1 MGQTSSSPIMPGQ
14 ATTHGQAFTQTE
26 YTRQVMD
33 QLLNYMIKQ
42 LSIRDLLQMSKESE
56 CKKYVL
62 FKANS
67 IYQYFYELRIFPT
80 KDTKGLLTFRKIDDL
95 VNPKGEQDKERQS
108 LCLIVAYFYTR
119 IFQIYGALAITLI
132 DDMNAM
138 TSSGIMTLPS
148 GSDARLLTPGYYAQ
162 QPYYGKGGVGADYL
176 LAPAREERPRMES
189 RDAKESLKNFEWIRP
204 FLTSDYTSSL
214 GFKTRFV
221 GSSLNRGDVYL
232 KIEDVLKDKDDRVI
246 SSYGVPPLQSYQ
258 SGTFFIG
265 ISGMSKYASLE
276 VYTRIAPGEIK
287 IKTNKLAF
295 TNQYG
300 ENISTDQFEKTFYV
314 ERQQVDGKTTY
325 IVKDRSNTDISL
337 YLATYFSE
345 ITQYLKDAI
354 KTHKNATH
362 NSRIA
367 PSSRRSEEGITSHLR
382 VEKMIDDLTTRKPL
396 GHCIARALQLLK
408 SEPFK
413 NEPGISQICSAA
425 FADNKRMGVV
435 KRGAPLSDSPGLFAL
450 ANLFYDTIIIGSPN
464 LTIGKGKVDGKSSSM
479 EQYVA
484 FMTTLS
490 KQYTLDNKQL
500 TSAEYEEKGLASI
513 TDKRDERACSGIT
526 ADIPISLDTT
536 KKVHAVVQSMFQ
548 DQVVHASKCFKIISM
563 LFNITYDKTTKK
575 PTLIKLSDNLI
586 SKGFPELERINR
598 EARELLVSYYTNC
611 ENKYWTGME
620 HVLDEQKAK
629 KEAAEAKAKKEAQNV
644 ANKLKAE
651 QEAIAAAARAKA
663 QEAAAAQKMT
673 AEAKLA
679 EALKEQERL
688 KRERDEREAAR
699 LEAYRTKKAEEQRQQ
714 LERSTAYQ
722 ARMQTLAERRA
733 QEQREKE
740 QRDAA
745 KKAELEALIR
755 RREELNRVA
764 QQKAEEAAA
773 ALREAKA
780 LQLQKKPTV
789 VTNNHLQPQ
798 RGVRPSLFK
807 PYTST

>member
-1 MGQTSSSPIMPGQ
+1 MGQTSSSPM
-14 ATTHGQAFTQTE
+14 ATAATHGQAFTQTE

-42 LSIRDLLQMSKESE
+42 LSIRDLLQMSKPSE

-80 KDTKGLLTFRKIDDL
+80 KDAKGLLTFRKIDDL
-95 VNPKGEQDKERQS
+95 VNPKGEQEKERQS

-162 QPYYGKGGVGADYL
+162 QPYYSRGGVGAEDL
-176 LAPAREERPRMES
+176 LAPVREERPRIES
-189 RDAKESLKNFEWIRP
+189 RDPKESLKNFEWIRP
-204 FLTSDYTSSL
+204 FLTVDYTPSL

-221 GSSLNRGDVYL
+221 GSSMNRGDVYL

-265 ISGMSKYASLE
+265 ISGMSKYASLD

-287 IKTNKLAF
+287 VKTNKLTF
-295 TNQYG
+295 INQYG
-300 ENISTDQFEKTFYV
+300 ESISTDEFEKTFYV
-314 ERQQVDGKTTY
+314 ERQQIDGKITY
-325 IVKDRSNTDISL
+325 TVKDRANTNISI

-354 KTHKNATH
+354 KIHKNA
-362 NSRIA
+362 NYGNRLV
-367 PSSRRSEEGITSHLR
+367 SSARRSEDGIASHLR
-382 VEKMIDDLTTRKPL
+382 VEKMIDDLTIRKPL

-413 NEPGISQICSAA
+413 NEPGMSQICSAT

-464 LTIGKGKVDGKSSSM
+464 LTIGKSKVGDNKSSM
-479 EQYVA
+479 EQYVD

-490 KQYTLDNKQL
+490 KQYTLGDKPL

-513 TDKRDERACSGIT
+513 TDTRDQRACESIT
-526 ADIPISLDTT
+526 TDIPLSLDTT
-536 KKVHAVVQSMFQ
+536 KKVHSIVQSMFQ
-548 DQVVHASKCFKIISM
+548 DQVTHAAKCFKIISM

-575 PTLIKLSDNLI
+575 PTLIRLSDNLI

-598 EARELLVSYYTNC
+598 EARELLVAYYTNC
-611 ENKYWTGME
+611 ENKYWTGMK

-629 KEAAEAKAKKEAQNV
+629 KDAAVAIERKKAEELAAKLAAEQAAK
-644 ANKLKAE
+644 L
-651 QEAIAAAARAKA
+651 AKA
-663 QEAAAAQKMT
+663 QELTAAHKMA

-679 EALKEQERL
+679 EALMEQERL
-688 KRERDEREAAR
+688 KREKEERETAR
-699 LEAYRTKKAEEQRQQ
+699 LEAYRAKKEQEQREKE
-714 LERSTAYQ
+714 ERSAAYQ
-722 ARMQTLAERRA
+722 ARMQSLAERRA
-733 QEQREKE
+733 QELQEK
-740 QRDAA
+740 A
-745 KKAELEALIR
+745 KKAEELKQLI
-755 RREELNRVA
+755 EEKKELNRIAKQRVD
-764 QQKAEEAAA
+764 EASA
-773 ALREAKA
+773 ALREVKA
-780 LQLQKKPTV
+780 MQTKKRPTV
-789 VTNNHLQPQ
+789 VTHNPFVDSQQPPVTPPN
-798 RGVRPSLFK
+798 RSSIFEPARR
-807 PYTST
+807 T

>member
-1 MGQTSSSPIMPGQ
+1 MGQTTSSPMAM

-80 KDTKGLLTFRKIDDL
+80 KDNKGLLTFRKVDDL
-95 VNPKGEQDKERQS
+95 VNPKGEQEKERQS

-119 IFQIYGALAITLI
+119 VFQIYGALALTLI

-138 TSSGIMTLPS
+138 TSSGIMSMPS
-148 GSDARLLTPGYYAQ
+148 GSDARLLTPGYYDQ
-162 QPYYGKGGVGADYL
+162 NPYQGRGGAGAEEL
-176 LAPAREERPRMES
+176 LAPIREERPRVES
-189 RDAKESLKNFEWIRP
+189 RNAKESLKNFDWIRP

-221 GSSLNRGDVYL
+221 GSSSNRGDVYL
-232 KIEDVLKDKDDRVI
+232 KIEDILKDKDDRVI

-287 IKTNKLAF
+287 IKINKLTF
-295 TNQYG
+295 INQYG
-300 ENISTDQFEKTFYV
+300 ENITTNQFEKTFYV
-314 ERQQVDGKTTY
+314 ERQQVDGKIIY
-325 IVKDRSNTDISL
+325 IVKDRSNTDISV
-337 YLATYFSE
+337 YLATYFLE

-354 KTHKNATH
+354 KSHKDTTY

-367 PSSRRSEEGITSHLR
+367 PSTRRSEEGITSHLR

-408 SEPFK
+408 TKPFE
-413 NEPGISQICSAA
+413 NEPGISQICSAT
-425 FADNKRMGVV
+425 FAENKRTGVV

-450 ANLFYDTIIIGSPN
+450 ANLFYDTITISSPN
-464 LTIGKGKVDGKSSSM
+464 LTIGKNKVDGNKSSM
-479 EQYVA
+479 EQYVE

-490 KQYTLDNKQL
+490 KQYTLSDKSL

-513 TDKRDERACSGIT
+513 INKRDESACPSIT
-526 ADIPISLDTT
+526 SDIPLSLDTT

-548 DQVVHASKCFKIISM
+548 DQVNHAAKCFKIVSM
-563 LFNITYDKTTKK
+563 LFNITYDKTTKR
-575 PTLIKLSDNLI
+575 PALIKLSDNLI

-611 ENKYWTGME
+611 ENKYWTGMK
-620 HVLDEQKAK
+620 HVLDERKATNDAVK
-629 KEAAEAKAKKEAQNV
+629 AKAKKEAQN
-644 ANKLKAE
+644 LEDRMKAA
-651 QEAIAAAARAKA
+651 QEETRAAQARIAAAKQAKA
-663 QEAAAAQKMT
+663 QEEAAAAKMA

-679 EALKEQERL
+679 EAQKVRQRIIEAQQET
-688 KRERDEREAAR
+688 EAAR
-699 LEAYRTKKAEEQRQQ
+699 QRAYLARKAEEQRQQ
-714 LERSTAYQ
+714 QERSTAYQ
-722 ARMQTLAERRA
+722 ARMQALAERRA

-745 KKAELEALIR
+745 KTTELKTLIQ
-755 RREELNRVA
+755 RREELNRIA
-764 QQKAEEAAA
+764 QQRAEAAA
-773 ALREAKA
+773 AALEKAKT
-780 LQLQKKPTV
+780 LQPKRKPTV
-789 VTNNHLQPQ
+789 VSQNPHMAP
-798 RGVRPSLFK
+798 
-807 PYTST
+807 